1 MLQSIV
7 VDIQDYPEIVA
18 QGKTFK
24 ERKQLLWCCYAVYP
38 KIGEIDKLSL
48 EEMIDYIKETDEFYS
63 IDKPYIDKCVE
74 LIAEFQ

>member
-1 MLQSIV
+1 MLESII
-7 VDIQDYPEIVA
+7 VDIQEFPNIVA
-18 QGKTFK
+18 EGKTFK
-24 ERKQLLWCCYAVYP
+24 ERKELLWRCYAVWP
-38 KIGEIDKLSL
+38 KIEEIDKLSL